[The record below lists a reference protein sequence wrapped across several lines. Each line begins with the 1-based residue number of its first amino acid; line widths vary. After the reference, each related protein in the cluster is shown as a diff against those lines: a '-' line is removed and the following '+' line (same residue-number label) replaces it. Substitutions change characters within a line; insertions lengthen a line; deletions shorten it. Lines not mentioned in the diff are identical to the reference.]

1 VTLFRLFAL
10 FTLVPAAELALL
22 IYVGSRIGT
31 AETIAL
37 VIGTAAL
44 GAYLVRRE
52 GIGVMARLQGELGRG
67 AFPAE
72 ELLDGALVLL
82 SGAFLITP
90 GFMTDV
96 VGFTM
101 VAPATRQVWKS
112 VLVRYVRA
120 RIRSAR
126 VEPF

>member
-1 VTLFRLFAL
+1 MLFRLFAL

-22 IYVGSRIGT
+22 IYVGSLIGT

-52 GIGVMARLQGELGRG
+52 GIGVMARLQGELARG
-67 AFPAE
+67 SFPAD

-96 VGFTM
+96 AGFTM
-101 VAPATRQVWKS
+101 VAPATRQVYKS
-112 VLVRYVRA
+112 VLVRYVKERV
-120 RIRSAR
+120 RSVR